1 MSVWGKL
8 GGLGLGAVL
17 GGPLGALVG
26 AATGHVLFDHP
37 DSPGAQAWAATG
49 KLLESTG
56 LFSPGGLFGPA
67 PPEVVYATG
76 LVALCAKMARVD
88 GVVTHDEIAAFRR
101 IIAVPAEDL
110 PRVEQL
116 FDLARQTTHGFDAY
130 ARQLA
135 RLFADNRPLLE
146 NVLDALFE
154 IASAD
159 HAIHEAE
166 LVFLEE
172 VATIF
177 GFDAAEF
184 SAIKA
189 NHIAAPDDPWRILGA
204 HQDMSDAELQQCYRK
219 QIAEHHPDRLIAAG
233 LPQEAI
239 IVAND
244 RAAAINDAW
253 ARIRAGRSRQRANAA

>member
-26 AATGHVLFDHP
+26 AATGHVLLDRS

-49 KLLESTG
+49 RFLESTG
-56 LFSPGGLFGPA
+56 LFAPGGIFGPP

-88 GVVTHDEIAAFRR
+88 GVVTHNEIAAFRR
-101 IIAVPAEDL
+101 IIDVPAEDL
-110 PRVEQL
+110 PRVERL
-116 FDLARQTTHGFDAY
+116 FNLARQTIHGFDAY

-135 RLFADNRPLLE
+135 DHFADNRPLLE
-146 NVLDALFE
+146 SVLDALFE
-154 IASAD
+154 IARAD

-166 LVFLEE
+166 LAFLEE
-172 VATIF
+172 VGRIF
-177 GFDAAEF
+177 GFSHDEF
-184 SAIKA
+184 VAIQA
-189 NHIAAPDDPWRILGA
+189 NHMAMPDNPWRILGA
-204 HQDMSDAELQQCYRK
+204 RRDMSDAELLQCYRR

-233 LPQEAI
+233 MPQEAI
-239 IVAND
+239 VVAND
-244 RAAAINDAW
+244 RAAAINDAF
-253 ARIRAGRSRQRANAA
+253 ARIRALRGGKSADAA